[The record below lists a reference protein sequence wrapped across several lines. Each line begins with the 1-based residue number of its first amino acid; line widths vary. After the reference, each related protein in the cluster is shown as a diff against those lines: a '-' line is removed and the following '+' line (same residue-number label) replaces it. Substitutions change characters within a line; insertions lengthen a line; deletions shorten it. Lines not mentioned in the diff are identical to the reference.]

1 MSYTAYER
9 NTNTV
14 IELVAEHCKHL
25 TTNGIFNT
33 SSIPKLASVE
43 AWIDQA
49 HFDIQTHLAKA
60 GYDTVV
66 ADADTAVLGYLENLN
81 VYGAVVQV
89 ELSRPVSGRDGEGN
103 ERWQEYKKLYE
114 EGLTMLAS
122 DALEA
127 MGHTRSDAVSAF
139 VSLGGTSRSRKD
151 VAYDDTDLVQP
162 RFPRHF
168 GRNPL
173 NPVANSDSGTP

>member
-114 EGLTMLAS
+114 EGLTNTTTSTVSINKKAIIRTIINRQPHNAS
-122 DALEA
+122 MMKE
-127 MGHTRSDAVSAF
+127 
-139 VSLGGTSRSRKD
+139 
-151 VAYDDTDLVQP
+151 VA
-162 RFPRHF
+162 
-168 GRNPL
+168 
-173 NPVANSDSGTP
+173 